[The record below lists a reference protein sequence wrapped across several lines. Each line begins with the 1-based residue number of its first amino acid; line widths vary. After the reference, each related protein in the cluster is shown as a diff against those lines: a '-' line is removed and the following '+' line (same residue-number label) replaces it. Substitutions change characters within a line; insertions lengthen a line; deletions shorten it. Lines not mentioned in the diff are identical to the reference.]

1 MTELC
6 QLSFG
11 TLVRCGECG
20 LIRVFPPRSSQQLVA
35 VHSRSEFFHHRYFE
49 TRRDLGQ
56 SSLVAQHCALLSHLT
71 DGLTVNG
78 ARLLDVGCDTG
89 SLMTVA
95 RDKFGMDVM
104 GVEILEEAAHIAR
117 QQHGLDVVVGQ
128 LDELELPAAGFDL
141 ITLVDVIEH
150 AADPEALLNEVAR
163 LLRTGGRVYIE
174 TSNGDALMYSMG
186 LSLHQVASSWSKG
199 LLERLFA
206 PYHEFYFNQSTLAR
220 LVERSGLRV
229 RHHVGREMSLDDFG
243 ARLALKAALAPIMLL
258 QRLTSR
264 PTLQEM
270 TAVKEG

>member
-20 LIRVFPPRSSQQLVA
+20 LIRVFPPRSSQQLVS

-78 ARLLDVGCDTG
+78 ARLL
-89 SLMTVA
+89 
-95 RDKFGMDVM
+95 
-104 GVEILEEAAHIAR
+104 
-117 QQHGLDVVVGQ
+117 
-128 LDELELPAAGFDL
+128 AAGFDL

-150 AADPEALLNEVAR
+150 AADPEALLNEVTR

-174 TSNGDALMYSMG
+174 TSNGDALMYSIG
-186 LSLHQVASSWSKG
+186 LGLYQVASSWSKR

-206 PYHEFYFNQSTLAR
+206 PYHEFYFNQPTLAR

-243 ARLALKAALAPIMLL
+243 ARLALKAAVAPIILL

-270 TAVKEG
+270 IAVKEG